1 MDRITSH
8 FPKILTSLIFF
19 CLIQVS
25 GINAQNIQIH
35 EDPQIRELMDKYV
48 QWELKETKI
57 SGWRIQ
63 IINTD
68 DRRKMEKALSDFRYK
83 YPEVKYSN
91 WKQVSPYYKVI
102 IGAYESKL
110 DVLAFLQD
118 IKNDF
123 PSAIPVIEKID
134 EREFLNP

>member
-1 MDRITSH
+1 MTH
-8 FPKILTSLIFF
+8 FLNLLILTIFF
-19 CLIQVS
+19 GLFQVS
-25 GINAQNIQIH
+25 GIYAQNIQIN
-35 EDPQIRELMDKYV
+35 EDPQIRELMDKYL
-48 QWELKETKI
+48 QWEKEENEI

-68 DRRKMEKALSDFRYK
+68 DRRKMEKALSKFRYK
-83 YPEVKYSN
+83 YPKVKYST
-91 WKQVSPYYKVI
+91 WRQVSPYYKVI

-118 IKNDF
+118 IKKDF
-123 PSAIPVIEKID
+123 PSAIPIIAKID